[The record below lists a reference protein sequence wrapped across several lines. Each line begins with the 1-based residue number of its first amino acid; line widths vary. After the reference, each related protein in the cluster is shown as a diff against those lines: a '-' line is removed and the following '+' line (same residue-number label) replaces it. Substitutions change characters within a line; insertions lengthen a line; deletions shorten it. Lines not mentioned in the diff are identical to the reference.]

1 MTINP
6 IIVQAG
12 GSGGVPV
19 DDVAAIMGRTVTTLD
34 LSQSGYTGPI
44 GDYAFY
50 NCSKLTTL
58 VLPAGLTG
66 SIGTYAFYGCSRLTT
81 LVLPAGLTGSIG
93 TFAFAGCSKLTTLV
107 LPAGLTGSIG
117 TYAFY
122 GCSSLT
128 TLVLP
133 GPTLVPL
140 SSTNAFTATTCSIYV
155 PAALV
160 GSYKAAANWS
170 TLAGRIYAI
179 EEGA

>member
-19 DDVAAIMGRTVTTLD
+19 DDVAAIMGRTITTLD
-34 LSQSGYTGPI
+34 LSESGYTGSI
-44 GDYAFY
+44 GYSAFAY
-50 NCSKLTTL
+50 CSSLTEL

-66 SIGTYAFYGCSRLTT
+66 SIGS
-81 LVLPAGLTGSIG
+81 S
-93 TFAFAGCSKLTTLV
+93 AFA
-107 LPAGLTGSIG
+107 
-117 TYAFY
+117 

-133 GPTLVPL
+133 GPTLVSL
-140 SSTNAFTATTCSIYV
+140 SSTDAFSGTTCSIRV

-160 GSYKAAANWS
+160 DAYKAAANWS
-170 TLAGRIYAI
+170 ALAGRIYAI
-179 EEGA
+179 LE